1 MECSRAYQLSD
12 CMQVGEEVS
21 ILQQVSD
28 KTEWLSGG
36 DTANQSDYMGIVTLG
51 YLFHHV
57 NLIQKISPLI
67 WTG

>member
-1 MECSRAYQLSD
+1 MECSHAYQLSD

-28 KTEWLSGG
+28 ETDWLSGG

-57 NLIQKISPLI
+57 NLI
-67 WTG
+67 